1 MGEGRLVRAEKLKA
15 GKVDVDVPLV
25 ERLVAAQFPQWAGL
39 PVQPVA
45 DDGWDNWTFHLGD
58 RMKVRLPS
66 AAGYVPQVEKESL
79 WLPRLAPQLP
89 VPIPL
94 PLGIG
99 TPGEGYPFPWAVYGW
114 IDGQPASHRSLGT
127 SSMFATD
134 VAAFLRALK
143 AIDATGG
150 PAAGPQTFFRGASL
164 AAYND
169 EARRSIAALA
179 GRIDTAAALRVW
191 DAALG
196 ARWSGPAV
204 WLHGD
209 VAAGNLLRSDGRLC
223 AVIDFGGLAVGDPAC
238 DLVLAWPVLEGDARQ
253 AFRAAAPGDAAMWA
267 RARGWALWKNTLMLA
282 AGRDANPL
290 ERGFEAVIADIVA
303 E

>member
-1 MGEGRLVRAEKLKA
+1 M
-15 GKVDVDVPLV
+15 
-25 ERLVAAQFPQWAGL
+25 
-39 PVQPVA
+39 
-45 DDGWDNWTFHLGD
+45 
-58 RMKVRLPS
+58 
-66 AAGYVPQVEKESL
+66 
-79 WLPRLAPQLP
+79 
-89 VPIPL
+89 
-94 PLGIG
+94 
-99 TPGEGYPFPWAVYGW
+99 
-114 IDGQPASHRSLGT
+114 
-127 SSMFATD
+127 
-134 VAAFLRALK
+134 
-143 AIDATGG
+143 
-150 PAAGPQTFFRGASL
+150 
-164 AAYND
+164 
-169 EARRSIAALA
+169 
-179 GRIDTAAALRVW
+179 W

-209 VAAGNLLRSDGRLC
+209 VAAGNLLVSDGRLC

-238 DLVLAWPVLEGDARQ
+238 DLVLAWTFLEGDARQ